1 MDNALALRHVER
13 AGDLDG
19 LGERQWSVSEA
30 GFARKAAGEADGADL
45 EGDGAVEASVA
56 GFLDVAHSAGAD
68 GSDDFVG
75 SQPGLCGQRHRQH
88 IPELLRGSWG
98 ISGGTDR

>member
-1 MDNALALRHVER
+1 VDDALAVRHVER
-13 AGDLDG
+13 AGDLERV
-19 LGERQWSVSEA
+19 GERQWSVSEA
-30 GFARKAAGEADGADL
+30 GFTLKAAGEADGADL
-45 EGDGAVEASVA
+45 EGNGAVEASVA
-56 GFLDVAHSAGAD
+56 GFLDVAHSAGAN